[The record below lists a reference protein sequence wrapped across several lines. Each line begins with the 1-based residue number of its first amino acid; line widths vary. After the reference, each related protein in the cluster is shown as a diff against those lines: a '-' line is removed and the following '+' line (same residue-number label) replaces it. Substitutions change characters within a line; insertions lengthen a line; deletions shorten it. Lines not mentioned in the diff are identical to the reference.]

1 MDQRVQ
7 KIISLIKD
15 DPSTDRTLDELARA
29 VNLSSSRLNH
39 LFKLAFG
46 LPVAKYV
53 KSLRM
58 QRAKELLETTFL
70 SVKEITAETGYKD
83 ESHFVQNFKA
93 AYGLTPAQYRRN
105 HQRINVDEE
114 RINVDEE

>member
-15 DPSTDRTLDELARA
+15 DLRKAQPVDDLARV
-29 VNLSSSRLNH
+29 VNLSPSRLNH
-39 LFKLAFG
+39 LFKLAVG
-46 LPVAKYV
+46 VPLSKYV
-53 KSLRM
+53 RALRM

-70 SVKEITAETGYKD
+70 SVKEITAEMGYKD

-93 AYGLTPAQYRRN
+93 AYGSTPAQYRRN
-105 HQRINVDEE
+105 HESTNPHEE
-114 RINVDEE
+114 